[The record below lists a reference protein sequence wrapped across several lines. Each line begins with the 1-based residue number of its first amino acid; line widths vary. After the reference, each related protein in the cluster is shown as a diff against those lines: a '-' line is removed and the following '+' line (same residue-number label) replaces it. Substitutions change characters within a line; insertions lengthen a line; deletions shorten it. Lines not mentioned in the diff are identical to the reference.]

1 MECPV
6 CYECEARCEFV
17 CGHSFCYQC
26 VKSWYQ
32 KGSSTCPMCR
42 SSMCFRGVVGAKRA
56 WDLEKR
62 ESLLEAVVEELF
74 NDIED
79 YGDYEYGVDV
89 LEIIYDRFNSITD
102 TFPYIDEETLDFV
115 LRNPWINIQEK
126 RVLEY
131 HDIPTYMKY
140 LMVSKTA
147 YGVKRV

>member
-1 MECPV
+1 
-6 CYECEARCEFV
+6 
-17 CGHSFCYQC
+17 
-26 VKSWYQ
+26 
-32 KGSSTCPMCR
+32 MCR